1 MLVPGGSGIYL
12 YAYCVFYYRCASPLV
27 GALMGACC
35 AYRAVQQP
43 TQRIAL
49 TSPPTTLAPPP
60 LSPPRSVNLEI
71 EGPVPQMLYFGY
83 MGLVAAAFT
92 FITGVTGYLAT
103 FWFVRKIYGA
113 IKVD

>member
-1 MLVPGGSGIYL
+1 VPSVPPPTLG
-12 YAYCVFYYRCASPLV
+12 ASPQLTH
-27 GALMGACC
+27 A
-35 AYRAVQQP
+35 P
-43 TQRIAL
+43 TAA
-49 TSPPTTLAPPP
+49 PPLLPPP
-60 LSPPRSVNLEI
+60 LLPRSVNLEI

-92 FITGVTGYLAT
+92 FITGVTGYAAT